1 MKKYLNS
8 PEQLLIA
15 LKLQKVV
22 YVEGTNV
29 SYKMVENHICSF
41 DESGCIFIN
50 QSIYWRAN
58 KFYVLMKELEKK
70 VMGIGND

>member
-15 LKLQKVV
+15 LKLGKVV
-22 YVEGTNV
+22 YVEDTNI

-41 DESGCIFIN
+41 DEAGCCFIN
-50 QSIYWRAN
+50 QSIFWRAN
-58 KFYVLMKELEKK
+58 KFYVLMTEREKK
-70 VMGIGND
+70 AMGAGNE